1 MLPSTDVLQHPK
13 ASTLPAVN
21 GVPDLSEADF
31 AALLEAV
38 QELEHTSFALH
49 LANLLGRQ
57 IGQVGKLVPA
67 SVTNIVNR
75 AAESAIKNA
84 FHIALRSLGT
94 QSQGSVKATRRF
106 HKAAVIVSG
115 AAGGA
120 FGLASLPVELPI
132 STTLIL
138 RSIADIARR
147 EGENLTE
154 PDALLACLQVFALGG
169 REDGSDFTESGYFAT
184 RGLFAKSVSEA
195 ARYLVGRA
203 ATDEASP
210 VLVRFLAQIGARFG
224 VVVSQKL
231 AAQAVPV
238 LGAAGGAAVNYAF
251 LTHFQRIAHGHFTI
265 RRLERTY
272 GRVAIQAEYERLA
285 QAQRRSAWADG
296 PASES

>member
-1 MLPSTDVLQHPK
+1 MLPSTDVLSPRP
-13 ASTLPAVN
+13 STLPAVN
-21 GVPDLSEADF
+21 GVPDLSEADY

-38 QELEHTSFALH
+38 RELEHTSFALH

-67 SVTNIVNR
+67 SVTSIVNR
-75 AAESAIKNA
+75 AAESAIRNA
-84 FHIALRSLGT
+84 FHIALRSLGS
-94 QSQGSVKATRRF
+94 QSRGTLNGTRRF
-106 HKAAVIVSG
+106 HKAAVVFSG

-138 RSIADIARR
+138 RSIADIARH
-147 EGENLTE
+147 EGEDLSE
-154 PDALLACLQVFALGG
+154 PETLLACLQVFALGG
-169 REDGSDFTESGYFAT
+169 REDGGDFTESGYFAT

-203 ATDEASP
+203 VTDEASP

-231 AAQAVPV
+231 AVQAVPV

-265 RRLERTY
+265 RRLERIY
-272 GRVAIQAEYERLA
+272 GRESIHAEYERLA
-285 QAQRRSAWADG
+285 QSERRSAWSSA
-296 PASES
+296 PAGA